1 MSAEDLDKLFRD
13 KLQNR
18 PVAPGND
25 VWERMQARMQ
35 QNAQQETPNPFLV
48 PSVTEEKEER
58 GTVRMWYYSAAAAV
72 TMLLSVGLWVNR
84 DNINPLQP
92 SGTVATVHEQK
103 QAPVERT
110 SPSQEA
116 ISGAEGTAA
125 NVQAEQKSVAEQETT
140 IHYPAA
146 SKATEQRQA
155 MASVNTKA
163 ASVSSQGTQAAVVST
178 RKEASLVETNKA
190 FQKAQEPVMMAVAT
204 PVKAQ
209 ETAKANADAPALEII
224 VKLDNA
230 QATSSLAQASTKE
243 TDTPHT
249 EDQPGSGRVLKGI
262 LKQVKNLKDGEK
274 VNLSELGITKHTYA
288 LETRIGNKKITKTIE
303 L

>member
-1 MSAEDLDKLFRD
+1 MSAEDLDKLFKD

-48 PSVTEEKEER
+48 PAAVEEKEER

-84 DNINPLQP
+84 DNIDPLQP
-92 SGTVATVHEQK
+92 TGTVATVQEHQ
-103 QAPVERT
+103 QTPSERV
-110 SPSQEA
+110 SPAQETE
-116 ISGAEGTAA
+116 SDKVNA
-125 NVQAEQKSVAEQETT
+125 NGQPEQKSVADQDNTT
-140 IHYPAA
+140 LYPAA
-146 SKATEQRQA
+146 APKATERNQVL
-155 MASVNTKA
+155 ASVNTKA
-163 ASVSSQGTQAAVVST
+163 APTTSKRIEAAAERT
-178 RKEASLVETNKA
+178 RKEGVKEETTRA
-190 FQKAQEPVMMAVAT
+190 FQQAQEPVMMAAAI

-209 ETAKANADAPALEII
+209 EAAKSNAEVGGLEII

-230 QATSSLAQASTKE
+230 QATTSLAQASTKE

-274 VNLSELGITKHTYA
+274 VNLSEIGITKHTYA